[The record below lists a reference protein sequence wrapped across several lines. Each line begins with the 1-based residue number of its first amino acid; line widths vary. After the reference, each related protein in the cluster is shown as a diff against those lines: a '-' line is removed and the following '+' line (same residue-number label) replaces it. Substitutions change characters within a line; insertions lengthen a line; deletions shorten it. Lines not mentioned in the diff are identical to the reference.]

1 MIKKTSIILAC
12 FVCILLTGCI
22 NAEISIDTLKR
33 AEKICSD
40 AGGDIEM
47 IYHGSNKFHSTVL
60 CTTSKFF
67 VRVYQ

>member
-12 FVCILLTGCI
+12 FVCILLTGCSDAAI
-22 NAEISIDTLKR
+22 TIDTIKR
-33 AEKICSD
+33 ADKICTD

-60 CTTSKFF
+60 CTTSKVF